1 MLLLPL
7 MLMLMLLLRSRLAG
21 RPELTAVGKAV
32 AIGGATLA
40 RTEGAAVAGGTTS
53 GEGRKVGAV
62 RCRAESVAARS
73 GGALS
78 RAAAAMP

>member
-1 MLLLPL
+1 MLLLLLL
-7 MLMLMLLLRSRLAG
+7 MLMLTLLRSRLAG
-21 RPELTAVGKAV
+21 RPELTAVGKATV
-32 AIGGATLA
+32 AIGATLA
-40 RTEGAAVAGGTTS
+40 GTEGAAVAGGTTS